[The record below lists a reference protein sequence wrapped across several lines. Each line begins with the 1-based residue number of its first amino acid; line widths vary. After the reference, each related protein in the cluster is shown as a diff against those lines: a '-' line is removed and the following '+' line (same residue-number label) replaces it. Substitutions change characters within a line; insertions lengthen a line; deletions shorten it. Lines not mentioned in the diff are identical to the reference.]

1 MPQEESV
8 LRLGRDEALEA
19 ARLWQEC
26 GDARE
31 FACRVLGGVMNA
43 LMDSEAQQMCGASRN
58 ERSDGRENSRN
69 GYRPRSLKTAVGDV
83 ELEIP
88 KLRHGTYYPEG
99 MLARWS
105 RVDTSVASI
114 VQEMYVCGVST
125 RKVERV
131 ASKLGISSL
140 SSSEVSSLCSDLDAE
155 VEEFRRRDLSGTPCC
170 YLWLDA
176 TYMSCRVG
184 SSVVSQGVV
193 TAIGLGADGRKH
205 FLGCDVVDT
214 ESEDSWAA
222 FLGGLRERGL
232 AGVRLVV
239 SDSHAGLVAAV
250 SRLFQGCAWQ
260 RCVTHLQ
267 RNLQSACSGR
277 PEDSKAA
284 VRDLVH
290 AAVYQDD
297 PDLARCVWAEA
308 WIGYTDVDS
317 SGRGAGDGR
326 AVYEGPQAPEAFHRR
341 VQEADSRP
349 LQRRQAQ
356 ARDHGRVRPRQEHR
370 GEVDQVDKR
379 DRFAARRGQ
388 PHARAEPDPGA
399 RAREPQ
405 APDGGRR
412 LKTSGAD
419 IRSKVRA
426 IAANEGRYPISA
438 QCRLLGV
445 ARSTYYS
452 MRSRADR
459 PAAPDPAA
467 PAVVAAHAASKGR
480 YGSRKIKASLERS
493 GVTVSRRRVCR
504 IMRENGLVSAYGRKR
519 FKVHPGAVNEADVPN
534 VVARGFGGRAPRT
547 HICSDLTYVRVGAS
561 WNYVCLLV
569 DLYNREIV
577 GHSAGPR
584 KDARLVK
591 SAFATLSF
599 PISDI
604 EVFHTDRGSE
614 FDNAEIDLMLE
625 AFGIERSLSAKGCP
639 YDNAVDESTNR
650 ILKAELVHRETFGT
664 TRELRAKLSD
674 YVHWYNNF
682 RIHSTL
688 GYMSPVEFREAGLC
702 LPESSK

>member
-58 ERSDGRENSRN
+58 ERGDGRGNSRN

-105 RVDTSVASI
+105 RVDTSVAAI

-155 VEEFRRRDLSGTPCC
+155 VAEFRSRDLSGTPCC

-184 SSVVSQGVV
+184 S
-193 TAIGLGADGRKH
+193 
-205 FLGCDVVDT
+205 

-308 WIGYTDVDS
+308 APWVASVSARAGEVFERAEDS
-317 SGRGAGDGR
+317 ALAFTAFPR
-326 AVYEGPQAPEAFHRR
+326 AHWAKLRTNN
-341 VQEADSRP
+341 VQERANREIKRRYRVVQSFPSRESM
-349 LQRRQAQ
+349 LRLTCASLMETEGQWSQQRVFSEAS
-356 ARDHGRVRPRQEHR
+356 
-370 GEVDQVDKR
+370 
-379 DRFAARRGQ
+379 AAGGF
-388 PHARAEPDPGA
+388 AEPAGRPAPTEGRRRA
-399 RAREPQ
+399 LGRRARE
-405 APDGGRR
+405 
-412 LKTSGAD
+412 
-419 IRSKVRA
+419 I
-426 IAANEGRYPISA
+426 
-438 QCRLLGV
+438 
-445 ARSTYYS
+445 
-452 MRSRADR
+452 
-459 PAAPDPAA
+459 
-467 PAVVAAHAASKGR
+467 
-480 YGSRKIKASLERS
+480 
-493 GVTVSRRRVCR
+493 
-504 IMRENGLVSAYGRKR
+504 
-519 FKVHPGAVNEADVPN
+519 
-534 VVARGFGGRAPRT
+534 
-547 HICSDLTYVRVGAS
+547 
-561 WNYVCLLV
+561 V
-569 DLYNREIV
+569 DEIV
-577 GHSAGPR
+577 E
-584 KDARLVK
+584 K
-591 SAFATLSF
+591 
-599 PISDI
+599 
-604 EVFHTDRGSE
+604 RG
-614 FDNAEIDLMLE
+614 
-625 AFGIERSLSAKGCP
+625 
-639 YDNAVDESTNR
+639 
-650 ILKAELVHRETFGT
+650 LKKE
-664 TRELRAKLSD
+664 
-674 YVHWYNNF
+674 
-682 RIHSTL
+682 
-688 GYMSPVEFREAGLC
+688 
-702 LPESSK
+702 

>member
-31 FACRVLGGVMNA
+31 FACRVLGSVMNA

-105 RVDTSVASI
+105 RVDTSVAAI

-155 VEEFRRRDLSGTPCC
+155 VAEFRRRDLSGTPCC

-214 ESEDSWAA
+214 ESEDSRAA

-308 WIGYTDVDS
+308 APWVASVSARAGEVFEQAEDS
-317 SGRGAGDGR
+317 ALANPAHPRWRDWRKYVGENGEKYIDANTHQQRPGARQPRDQAPLQGR
-326 AVYEGPQAPEAFHRR
+326 AVLPLEG
-341 VQEADSRP
+341 
-349 LQRRQAQ
+349 
-356 ARDHGRVRPRQEHR
+356 
-370 GEVDQVDKR
+370 VD
-379 DRFAARRGQ
+379 
-388 PHARAEPDPGA
+388 
-399 RAREPQ
+399 
-405 APDGGRR
+405 
-412 LKTSGAD
+412 
-419 IRSKVRA
+419 
-426 IAANEGRYPISA
+426 
-438 QCRLLGV
+438 
-445 ARSTYYS
+445 
-452 MRSRADR
+452 
-459 PAAPDPAA
+459 AAPDVREPHGDRGTVVPAA
-467 PAVVAAHAASKGR
+467 RVLRGLGRRGLRRARGQAGPDRGEAPRARAARQGDSGR
-480 YGSRKIKASLERS
+480 DSREARS
-493 GVTVSRRRVCR
+493 QEGVTSGLAATDLGTLLHHVCAR
-504 IMRENGLVSAYGRKR
+504 HL
-519 FKVHPGAVNEADVPN
+519 PN
-534 VVARGFGGRAPRT
+534 
-547 HICSDLTYVRVGAS
+547 
-561 WNYVCLLV
+561 
-569 DLYNREIV
+569 
-577 GHSAGPR
+577 
-584 KDARLVK
+584 
-591 SAFATLSF
+591 
-599 PISDI
+599 
-604 EVFHTDRGSE
+604 
-614 FDNAEIDLMLE
+614 
-625 AFGIERSLSAKGCP
+625 
-639 YDNAVDESTNR
+639 
-650 ILKAELVHRETFGT
+650 
-664 TRELRAKLSD
+664 D
-674 YVHWYNNF
+674 Y
-682 RIHSTL
+682 S
-688 GYMSPVEFREAGLC
+688 GGLC
-702 LPESSK
+702 AKKGKYEYCCHYGCIYFVQK

>member
-31 FACRVLGGVMNA
+31 FACRVLGSVMNA

-105 RVDTSVASI
+105 RVDTSVAAI

-155 VEEFRRRDLSGTPCC
+155 VAEFRRRDLSGTPCC

-308 WIGYTDVDS
+308 APWVASVSARAGEVFEQAEDS
-317 SGRGAGDGR
+317 ALAFTAFPR
-326 AVYEGPQAPEAFHRR
+326 AHWAKLRTNN
-341 VQEADSRP
+341 VQERANREIKRRYRVVQSIP
-349 LQRRQAQ
+349 LE
-356 ARDHGRVRPRQEHR
+356 G
-370 GEVDQVDKR
+370 VD
-379 DRFAARRGQ
+379 
-388 PHARAEPDPGA
+388 
-399 RAREPQ
+399 
-405 APDGGRR
+405 
-412 LKTSGAD
+412 
-419 IRSKVRA
+419 
-426 IAANEGRYPISA
+426 
-438 QCRLLGV
+438 
-445 ARSTYYS
+445 
-452 MRSRADR
+452 
-459 PAAPDPAA
+459 AAPDVREPHGDRGTVVPAA
-467 PAVVAAHAASKGR
+467 RVLRGLGRRGLRRARGQAGPDRGEAPRARAARQGDSGRDSREARSQEGVTSGLAATDLGTLLHHVCARHLRNPVQIKLLRCVRPKRPTGSRSGCPRRLLRRQVAAGNAA
-480 YGSRKIKASLERS
+480 YAHL
-493 GVTVSRRRVCR
+493 
-504 IMRENGLVSAYGRKR
+504 
-519 FKVHPGAVNEADVPN
+519 
-534 VVARGFGGRAPRT
+534 
-547 HICSDLTYVRVGAS
+547 
-561 WNYVCLLV
+561 
-569 DLYNREIV
+569 
-577 GHSAGPR
+577 
-584 KDARLVK
+584 
-591 SAFATLSF
+591 
-599 PISDI
+599 
-604 EVFHTDRGSE
+604 
-614 FDNAEIDLMLE
+614 
-625 AFGIERSLSAKGCP
+625 
-639 YDNAVDESTNR
+639 
-650 ILKAELVHRETFGT
+650 
-664 TRELRAKLSD
+664 
-674 YVHWYNNF
+674 
-682 RIHSTL
+682 
-688 GYMSPVEFREAGLC
+688 
-702 LPESSK
+702 

>member
-105 RVDTSVASI
+105 RVDTSVAAI

-155 VEEFRRRDLSGTPCC
+155 VAEFRRRDLSGTPCC

-239 SDSHAGLVAAV
+239 SDGHAGLVAAV

-308 WIGYTDVDS
+308 APWVAS
-317 SGRGAGDGR
+317 VSAR
-326 AVYEGPQAPEAFHRR
+326 A
-341 VQEADSRP
+341 
-349 LQRRQAQ
+349 
-356 ARDHGRVRPRQEHR
+356 
-370 GEVDQVDKR
+370 GEV
-379 DRFAARRGQ
+379 
-388 PHARAEPDPGA
+388 
-399 RAREPQ
+399 
-405 APDGGRR
+405 
-412 LKTSGAD
+412 
-419 IRSKVRA
+419 
-426 IAANEGRYPISA
+426 
-438 QCRLLGV
+438 LL
-445 ARSTYYS
+445 
-452 MRSRADR
+452 
-459 PAAPDPAA
+459 
-467 PAVVAAHAASKGR
+467 AS
-480 YGSRKIKASLERS
+480 I
-493 GVTVSRRRVCR
+493 
-504 IMRENGLVSAYGRKR
+504 
-519 FKVHPGAVNEADVPN
+519 
-534 VVARGFGGRAPRT
+534 
-547 HICSDLTYVRVGAS
+547 
-561 WNYVCLLV
+561 
-569 DLYNREIV
+569 
-577 GHSAGPR
+577 
-584 KDARLVK
+584 
-591 SAFATLSF
+591 
-599 PISDI
+599 
-604 EVFHTDRGSE
+604 
-614 FDNAEIDLMLE
+614 
-625 AFGIERSLSAKGCP
+625 
-639 YDNAVDESTNR
+639 
-650 ILKAELVHRETFGT
+650 
-664 TRELRAKLSD
+664 
-674 YVHWYNNF
+674 
-682 RIHSTL
+682 
-688 GYMSPVEFREAGLC
+688 
-702 LPESSK
+702 

>member
-1 MPQEESV
+1 MEGKAMPQEESV

-105 RVDTSVASI
+105 RVDTSVAAI

-155 VEEFRRRDLSGTPCC
+155 VAEFRRRDLSGTPCC

-277 PEDSKAA
+277 PEDSKA
-284 VRDLVH
+284 VSGTSCTPRSTRTTPTSR
-290 AAVYQDD
+290 AACG
-297 PDLARCVWAEA
+297 PRRRPGWRRCPPGPAR
-308 WIGYTDVDS
+308 S
-317 SGRGAGDGR
+317 S
-326 AVYEGPQAPEAFHRR
+326 
-341 VQEADSRP
+341 SRP
-349 LQRRQAQ
+349 RTPRW
-356 ARDHGRVRPRQEHR
+356 RSRPSPGRTGPSS
-370 GEVDQVDKR
+370 
-379 DRFAARRGQ
+379 
-388 PHARAEPDPGA
+388 
-399 RAREPQ
+399 
-405 APDGGRR
+405 APT
-412 LKTSGAD
+412 TS
-419 IRSKVRA
+419 RSA
-426 IAANEGRYPISA
+426 PT
-438 QCRLLGV
+438 
-445 ARSTYYS
+445 ARSS
-452 MRSRADR
+452 
-459 PAAPDPAA
+459 AATGSCSPSP
-467 PAVVAAHAASKGR
+467 R
-480 YGSRKIKASLERS
+480 GSRCCA
-493 GVTVSRRRVCR
+493 
-504 IMRENGLVSAYGRKR
+504 
-519 FKVHPGAVNEADVPN
+519 
-534 VVARGFGGRAPRT
+534 
-547 HICSDLTYVRVGAS
+547 
-561 WNYVCLLV
+561 
-569 DLYNREIV
+569 
-577 GHSAGPR
+577 
-584 KDARLVK
+584 
-591 SAFATLSF
+591 
-599 PISDI
+599 
-604 EVFHTDRGSE
+604 
-614 FDNAEIDLMLE
+614 
-625 AFGIERSLSAKGCP
+625 
-639 YDNAVDESTNR
+639 
-650 ILKAELVHRETFGT
+650 
-664 TRELRAKLSD
+664 
-674 YVHWYNNF
+674 
-682 RIHSTL
+682 
-688 GYMSPVEFREAGLC
+688 
-702 LPESSK
+702 

>member
-31 FACRVLGGVMNA
+31 FACRVLGSVMNA

-105 RVDTSVASI
+105 RVDTSVAAI

-155 VEEFRRRDLSGTPCC
+155 VAEFRRRDLSGTPCC

-308 WIGYTDVDS
+308 APWVASVSARAGEVFEQAEDLAGVH
-317 SGRGAGDGR
+317 GLPQGALGQAPHQQRPGARQPRDQAPLQGR
-326 AVYEGPQAPEAFHRR
+326 AVLPLEG
-341 VQEADSRP
+341 
-349 LQRRQAQ
+349 
-356 ARDHGRVRPRQEHR
+356 
-370 GEVDQVDKR
+370 VD
-379 DRFAARRGQ
+379 
-388 PHARAEPDPGA
+388 
-399 RAREPQ
+399 
-405 APDGGRR
+405 
-412 LKTSGAD
+412 
-419 IRSKVRA
+419 
-426 IAANEGRYPISA
+426 
-438 QCRLLGV
+438 
-445 ARSTYYS
+445 
-452 MRSRADR
+452 
-459 PAAPDPAA
+459 AAPDVREPHGDRGTVVPAA
-467 PAVVAAHAASKGR
+467 RVLRGLGRRGLRRARGQAGPDRGEAPRARAARQGDSGRDSREARSQEGVTSGLAATDLGTLLHHVCARHPLGRFDHVFGEDRRRHGAHAARHGR
-480 YGSRKIKASLERS
+480 DGVNDRLRGNKIDVTHQLASVLIPVNANIDDRLVLANGIHANRTRASNGRNHNVGSTALSGQVMRMRMARRHGGIASRKH
-493 GVTVSRRRVCR
+493 GG
-504 IMRENGLVSAYGRKR
+504 NGTANHQRPTNDR
-519 FKVHPGAVNEADVPN
+519 
-534 VVARGFGGRAPRT
+534 
-547 HICSDLTYVRVGAS
+547 DL
-561 WNYVCLLV
+561 
-569 DLYNREIV
+569 
-577 GHSAGPR
+577 GPIQ
-584 KDARLVK
+584 L
-591 SAFATLSF
+591 
-599 PISDI
+599 
-604 EVFHTDRGSE
+604 
-614 FDNAEIDLMLE
+614 
-625 AFGIERSLSAKGCP
+625 
-639 YDNAVDESTNR
+639 NAVM
-650 ILKAELVHRETFGT
+650 IQ
-664 TRELRAKLSD
+664 
-674 YVHWYNNF
+674 
-682 RIHSTL
+682 
-688 GYMSPVEFREAGLC
+688 
-702 LPESSK
+702 

>member
-43 LMDSEAQQMCGASRN
+43 LMDSEAQQMCGAGRN

-105 RVDTSVASI
+105 RVDTSVAAL

-131 ASKLGISSL
+131 ASRLGISSL

-155 VEEFRRRDLSGTPCC
+155 VAEFRRRDLSGTPCC

-193 TAIGLGADGRKH
+193 TAIGLGADG
-205 FLGCDVVDT
+205 
-214 ESEDSWAA
+214 
-222 FLGGLRERGL
+222 
-232 AGVRLVV
+232 RLVV

-284 VRDLVH
+284 VRDLVR

-308 WIGYTDVDS
+308 APWVASVSARAGEVFERAEDS
-317 SGRGAGDGR
+317 ALAFTAFPR
-326 AVYEGPQAPEAFHRR
+326 AHWAKLRTNN
-341 VQEADSRP
+341 VQERANREIKRRYRVVQSFPSRESM
-349 LQRRQAQ
+349 LRLTCASLMETEGQWSQQRVFSEAS
-356 ARDHGRVRPRQEHR
+356 AAEG
-370 GEVDQVDKR
+370 
-379 DRFAARRGQ
+379 FAG
-388 PHARAEPDPGA
+388 P
-399 RAREPQ
+399 
-405 APDGGRR
+405 
-412 LKTSGAD
+412 
-419 IRSKVRA
+419 
-426 IAANEGRYPISA
+426 
-438 QCRLLGV
+438 
-445 ARSTYYS
+445 
-452 MRSRADR
+452 ADR
-459 PAAPDPAA
+459 PAPTE
-467 PAVVAAHAASKGR
+467 G
-480 YGSRKIKASLERS
+480 
-493 GVTVSRRRVCR
+493 RRRA
-504 IMRENGLVSAYGRKR
+504 LGR
-519 FKVHPGAVNEADVPN
+519 
-534 VVARGFGGRAPRT
+534 RA
-547 HICSDLTYVRVGAS
+547 G
-561 WNYVCLLV
+561 
-569 DLYNREIV
+569 EIV
-577 GHSAGPR
+577 
-584 KDARLVK
+584 D
-591 SAFATLSF
+591 
-599 PISDI
+599 
-604 EVFHTDRGSE
+604 
-614 FDNAEIDLMLE
+614 EIV
-625 AFGIERSLSAKGCP
+625 ERHG
-639 YDNAVDESTNR
+639 
-650 ILKAELVHRETFGT
+650 LKKE
-664 TRELRAKLSD
+664 
-674 YVHWYNNF
+674 
-682 RIHSTL
+682 
-688 GYMSPVEFREAGLC
+688 
-702 LPESSK
+702 

>member
-105 RVDTSVASI
+105 RVDTSVAAI

-155 VEEFRRRDLSGTPCC
+155 VAEFRRRDLSGTPCC

-260 RCVTHLQ
+260 RCV
-267 RNLQSACSGR
+267 
-277 PEDSKAA
+277 
-284 VRDLVH
+284 
-290 AAVYQDD
+290 
-297 PDLARCVWAEA
+297 WAEA
-308 WIGYTDVDS
+308 APWVASVSARAGEVFEQAEDS
-317 SGRGAGDGR
+317 ALAFTAFPR
-326 AVYEGPQAPEAFHRR
+326 AHWAKLRTNN
-341 VQEADSRP
+341 VQERANREIKRRYRVVQSFPSRESM
-349 LQRRQAQ
+349 LRLTCASLMETEGQWSQQRVFSEAS
-356 ARDHGRVRPRQEHR
+356 
-370 GEVDQVDKR
+370 
-379 DRFAARRGQ
+379 AAEGF
-388 PHARAEPDPGA
+388 AEP
-399 RAREPQ
+399 
-405 APDGGRR
+405 
-412 LKTSGAD
+412 
-419 IRSKVRA
+419 
-426 IAANEGRYPISA
+426 
-438 QCRLLGV
+438 
-445 ARSTYYS
+445 
-452 MRSRADR
+452 ADR
-459 PAAPDPAA
+459 PAPTE
-467 PAVVAAHAASKGR
+467 G
-480 YGSRKIKASLERS
+480 
-493 GVTVSRRRVCR
+493 RRRA
-504 IMRENGLVSAYGRKR
+504 LGR
-519 FKVHPGAVNEADVPN
+519 
-534 VVARGFGGRAPRT
+534 RA
-547 HICSDLTYVRVGAS
+547 
-561 WNYVCLLV
+561 
-569 DLYNREIV
+569 REIV
-577 GHSAGPR
+577 DEIVE
-584 KDARLVK
+584 K
-591 SAFATLSF
+591 
-599 PISDI
+599 
-604 EVFHTDRGSE
+604 RG
-614 FDNAEIDLMLE
+614 
-625 AFGIERSLSAKGCP
+625 
-639 YDNAVDESTNR
+639 
-650 ILKAELVHRETFGT
+650 LKKE
-664 TRELRAKLSD
+664 
-674 YVHWYNNF
+674 
-682 RIHSTL
+682 
-688 GYMSPVEFREAGLC
+688 
-702 LPESSK
+702 

>member
-43 LMDSEAQQMCGASRN
+43 LMDSEAQQMCGAGRN

-105 RVDTSVASI
+105 RVDTSVAAL

-131 ASKLGISSL
+131 ASRLGISSL

-155 VEEFRRRDLSGTPCC
+155 VAEFRRRDLSGTPCC

-284 VRDLVH
+284 VRDLV
-290 AAVYQDD
+290 
-297 PDLARCVWAEA
+297 R
-308 WIGYTDVDS
+308 
-317 SGRGAGDGR
+317 
-326 AVYEGPQAPEAFHRR
+326 
-341 VQEADSRP
+341 
-349 LQRRQAQ
+349 
-356 ARDHGRVRPRQEHR
+356 
-370 GEVDQVDKR
+370 
-379 DRFAARRGQ
+379 
-388 PHARAEPDPGA
+388 
-399 RAREPQ
+399 
-405 APDGGRR
+405 
-412 LKTSGAD
+412 
-419 IRSKVRA
+419 
-426 IAANEGRYPISA
+426 
-438 QCRLLGV
+438 
-445 ARSTYYS
+445 ARSTRTTPTS
-452 MRSRADR
+452 RAACGPRRRPGWRRCPPGPARSSSGPRTPRWRSRPSPGRTGPSSAPTTSR
-459 PAAPDPAA
+459 SAPTARSSAATGSCSPSP
-467 PAVVAAHAASKGR
+467 R
-480 YGSRKIKASLERS
+480 GSRCCA
-493 GVTVSRRRVCR
+493 
-504 IMRENGLVSAYGRKR
+504 
-519 FKVHPGAVNEADVPN
+519 
-534 VVARGFGGRAPRT
+534 
-547 HICSDLTYVRVGAS
+547 
-561 WNYVCLLV
+561 
-569 DLYNREIV
+569 
-577 GHSAGPR
+577 
-584 KDARLVK
+584 
-591 SAFATLSF
+591 
-599 PISDI
+599 
-604 EVFHTDRGSE
+604 
-614 FDNAEIDLMLE
+614 
-625 AFGIERSLSAKGCP
+625 
-639 YDNAVDESTNR
+639 
-650 ILKAELVHRETFGT
+650 
-664 TRELRAKLSD
+664 
-674 YVHWYNNF
+674 
-682 RIHSTL
+682 
-688 GYMSPVEFREAGLC
+688 
-702 LPESSK
+702 

>member
-31 FACRVLGGVMNA
+31 FACRVLGSVMNA

-105 RVDTSVASI
+105 RVDTSVAAI

-155 VEEFRRRDLSGTPCC
+155 VAEFRRRDLSGTPCC

-277 PEDSKAA
+277 PRTPRRPSGTSCTPRSTRTTPTSRAA
-284 VRDLVH
+284 CGPRRR
-290 AAVYQDD
+290 
-297 PDLARCVWAEA
+297 PGWRRCPPGPAR
-308 WIGYTDVDS
+308 S
-317 SGRGAGDGR
+317 S
-326 AVYEGPQAPEAFHRR
+326 
-341 VQEADSRP
+341 SRP
-349 LQRRQAQ
+349 RTPRW
-356 ARDHGRVRPRQEHR
+356 RSRPSPGRTGPSS
-370 GEVDQVDKR
+370 
-379 DRFAARRGQ
+379 
-388 PHARAEPDPGA
+388 
-399 RAREPQ
+399 
-405 APDGGRR
+405 APT
-412 LKTSGAD
+412 TS
-419 IRSKVRA
+419 RSA
-426 IAANEGRYPISA
+426 PT
-438 QCRLLGV
+438 
-445 ARSTYYS
+445 ARSS
-452 MRSRADR
+452 
-459 PAAPDPAA
+459 AATGSCSPSP
-467 PAVVAAHAASKGR
+467 R
-480 YGSRKIKASLERS
+480 GSRCCA
-493 GVTVSRRRVCR
+493 
-504 IMRENGLVSAYGRKR
+504 
-519 FKVHPGAVNEADVPN
+519 
-534 VVARGFGGRAPRT
+534 
-547 HICSDLTYVRVGAS
+547 
-561 WNYVCLLV
+561 
-569 DLYNREIV
+569 
-577 GHSAGPR
+577 
-584 KDARLVK
+584 
-591 SAFATLSF
+591 
-599 PISDI
+599 
-604 EVFHTDRGSE
+604 
-614 FDNAEIDLMLE
+614 
-625 AFGIERSLSAKGCP
+625 
-639 YDNAVDESTNR
+639 
-650 ILKAELVHRETFGT
+650 
-664 TRELRAKLSD
+664 
-674 YVHWYNNF
+674 
-682 RIHSTL
+682 
-688 GYMSPVEFREAGLC
+688 
-702 LPESSK
+702 